1 MKQSCDLS
9 EVKNEEMNEGREAEM
24 ADRIL
29 WVYFHNWK
37 YHNNFIN

>member
-24 ADRIL
+24 AGRIL
-29 WVYFHNWK
+29 
-37 YHNNFIN
+37 